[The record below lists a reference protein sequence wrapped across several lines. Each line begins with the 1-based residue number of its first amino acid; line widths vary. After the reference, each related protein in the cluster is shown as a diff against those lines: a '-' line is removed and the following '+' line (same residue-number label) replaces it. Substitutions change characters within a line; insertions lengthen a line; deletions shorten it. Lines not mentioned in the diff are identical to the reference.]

1 MAKEKVAQKGSGTN
15 RWLRPAVDTS
25 MTVAYLLQ
33 MAPGKLGNPLHEAVG
48 IALAA
53 LFVLHHVL
61 NRGWVRRLGRAG
73 SMRARVVLASDFA
86 LTACTAG
93 LALSGVLMSRSAVP
107 WASVPAVAHVVR
119 PLHGACAYL
128 GLMLVSLHVGMHVRV
143 LRGYAGLRG
152 RAGLARGKV
161 VAATAAALALGAWAF
176 VRLGVAGKLAGA
188 PSFPD
193 GMTPLGVQLALHLA
207 LASPFVLLG
216 TIVDGLVRAK
226 GQALRA
232 K

>member
-1 MAKEKVAQKGSGTN
+1 M
-15 RWLRPAVDTS
+15 
-25 MTVAYLLQ
+25 
-33 MAPGKLGNPLHEAVG
+33 
-48 IALAA
+48 
-53 LFVLHHVL
+53 
-61 NRGWVRRLGRAG
+61 
-73 SMRARVVLASDFA
+73 
-86 LTACTAG
+86 
-93 LALSGVLMSRSAVP
+93 LM
-107 WASVPAVAHVVR
+107 
-119 PLHGACAYL
+119 
-128 GLMLVSLHVGMHVRV
+128 SLHVGMHMRV
-143 LRGYAGLRG
+143 LRGYARVRG
-152 RAGLARGKV
+152 Q
-161 VAATAAALALGAWAF
+161 VASDRTKTAAALAAALALGAWAF